1 MAKNF
6 TDKQQKFLDVLFD
19 EARGDLRIAKDLAGY
34 SKTTTVQEV
43 IEPLHEEI
51 EALTRKFISLSA
63 TRAAY
68 EVHSIVNDPTALGN
82 KEKLAAAKEILD
94 RAGFTKTEKVSV
106 ESASPLFILPAK
118 NE

>member
-1 MAKNF
+1 MAKNY
-6 TDKQQKFLDVLFD
+6 TEKQQKFLDVLFN
-19 EARGDLRIAKDLAGY
+19 EARGDLKLAKEMAGY
-34 SKTTTVQEV
+34 SKTTTVSEV
-43 IEPLHEEI
+43 VEPLQEEI

-63 TRAAY
+63 TKAAF
-68 EVHSIVNDPTALGN
+68 EVHSIVLDPTALGN

-94 RAGFTKTEKVSV
+94 RAGFTKTEKVAL